1 MPRTHAESAAPVAVP
16 GTHLEVTVDIELADL
31 LASLRSEIETAR
43 VQAEDEDIRFRI
55 ESVDLELHV
64 AVEKTKQA
72 KGGVKF
78 WVLSGDV
85 SGGSKNTRTHVIK
98 LRLSAETKDG
108 NGQPTTVL
116 TGDDVSDLIG

>member
-1 MPRTHAESAAPVAVP
+1 M
-16 GTHLEVTVDIELADL
+16 DIELSDL

-43 VQAEDEDIRFRI
+43 AEADGKDVRFRI

-64 AVEKTKQA
+64 AVEKTKQG

-78 WVLSGDV
+78 WVVSGDFT
-85 SGGSKNTRTHVIK
+85 GGSKNTRTHVVK
-98 LRLSAETKDG
+98 LRLSPETYDAQG
-108 NGQPTTVL
+108 TPATVL